1 MQSAKTK
8 LMAKVSVLI
17 ASVLLSGGVF
27 ANSLSEARAIC
38 NDMSAA
44 NRNMAKAAG
53 YDVDRLCSSLDSFD
67 TQVPLVNAASLPAAP
82 RDTVSSSQQELSQDQ
97 GLNQQ
102 SFFNVDAKLQEELK
116 PFGYD
121 IFANMPGTFAAP
133 TNIAVSSNYLLGP
146 GDEFSIILYGKLNQ
160 SSTIEINRD
169 GYVDFPELGPV
180 VVAGLTFSEAKNM
193 LQAQIESQVIGT
205 KANISMG
212 ALRSMQIFVLG
223 EAFKPGAYS
232 VSSLSTVTQALIS
245 AGGVSDIASLRNIQ
259 LKRSGKVISNLDL
272 YDLLLSGEVK
282 DDIRLQ
288 AADVIFIPTVGNTV
302 SVEGEII
309 RPAIYELKGEK
320 TVQEIIGLAGG
331 LSPKAFAKSASVE
344 RVGDDGF
351 MTVISMD
358 LSSKKGMRTKIKSG
372 DRLTIKSVVEEKNNT
387 VSIDGFIHHP
397 AEYQWREGL
406 TLAELVY
413 SKNQF
418 PSQLDLNYA
427 LIAREAE
434 HLGKLSVISFRP
446 GDLFTKKPETMGIEL
461 YPRDKIFFFSRVE
474 KLEEKEEE
482 NNTKSLMGLLGY
494 KVDKE
499 ASKTLSR
506 EELISPLLSR
516 LESEA
521 SLGMPAKILEIKG
534 AVKFPGLYPLTPN
547 MTVAQMVEAAGGL
560 KDSAYTG
567 AVEISRKNNSN
578 PEESTVD
585 TVTADVAGE
594 LILQAQDSIFVK
606 TTPDYLKKDTVRLM
620 GEVVF
625 PGEYSFSKGERLSS
639 VIERAGGFTNVADVN
654 AAIFTREKLKQR
666 EQKELDRLKEKLDE
680 ELSNQKLV
688 DANSGDKIDA
698 KQQQI
703 QNELIDNLNAAKAT
717 GRLVIP
723 LESIIDGKAEDVI
736 LEPGD
741 VLGVPQFRQ
750 EVSVIGEVQRPTSYF
765 FDKRL
770 NYKDYIEQS
779 GGLTQTANS
788 KGIYIVKASGE
799 VVVLKGKFLAAKRA
813 STKIQPGDTIVVP
826 LDTDDKRFEGVKL
839 FSEITQIIYQLSLGV
854 VAIDSLKD

>member
-8 LMAKVSVLI
+8 LMAKVYVLI

-67 TQVPLVNAASLPAAP
+67 TQVPLVNAASLPATP

-102 SFFNVDAKLQEELK
+102 SFFNADAKLQEELK

-372 DRLTIKSVVEEKNNT
+372 DRLTINSVVEEK
-387 VSIDGFIHHP
+387 
-397 AEYQWREGL
+397 
-406 TLAELVY
+406 
-413 SKNQF
+413 
-418 PSQLDLNYA
+418 
-427 LIAREAE
+427 
-434 HLGKLSVISFRP
+434 
-446 GDLFTKKPETMGIEL
+446 
-461 YPRDKIFFFSRVE
+461 
-474 KLEEKEEE
+474 
-482 NNTKSLMGLLGY
+482 
-494 KVDKE
+494 
-499 ASKTLSR
+499 
-506 EELISPLLSR
+506 
-516 LESEA
+516 
-521 SLGMPAKILEIKG
+521 
-534 AVKFPGLYPLTPN
+534 
-547 MTVAQMVEAAGGL
+547 
-560 KDSAYTG
+560 
-567 AVEISRKNNSN
+567 
-578 PEESTVD
+578 
-585 TVTADVAGE
+585 
-594 LILQAQDSIFVK
+594 
-606 TTPDYLKKDTVRLM
+606 
-620 GEVVF
+620 
-625 PGEYSFSKGERLSS
+625 
-639 VIERAGGFTNVADVN
+639 
-654 AAIFTREKLKQR
+654 KQH
-666 EQKELDRLKEKLDE
+666 
-680 ELSNQKLV
+680 S
-688 DANSGDKIDA
+688 
-698 KQQQI
+698 
-703 QNELIDNLNAAKAT
+703 
-717 GRLVIP
+717 
-723 LESIIDGKAEDVI
+723 
-736 LEPGD
+736 
-741 VLGVPQFRQ
+741 
-750 EVSVIGEVQRPTSYF
+750 
-765 FDKRL
+765 
-770 NYKDYIEQS
+770 
-779 GGLTQTANS
+779 
-788 KGIYIVKASGE
+788 
-799 VVVLKGKFLAAKRA
+799 
-813 STKIQPGDTIVVP
+813 
-826 LDTDDKRFEGVKL
+826 
-839 FSEITQIIYQLSLGV
+839 
-854 VAIDSLKD
+854 